1 MSGYLAV
8 LRAGRIGW
16 LELATLVGRL
26 PIGINGLAIVL
37 FLKEET
43 GSFAP
48 AGAVAGGMALGIGLG
63 APMMGRWVDRRGT
76 GVLMLLACAHAA
88 GILALLALGK
98 ADAPTAALVAV
109 AALTGAA
116 FPPSPSVLRARFPA
130 LLRDRPDLMQSAYAL
145 DSVLLEL
152 SFVTAPLIVA
162 VVVAVLDPAAALV
175 AAAVTGLA
183 GTAAFVALLPKE
195 CAAERPEGGRDL
207 LGPLRSPGIRAL
219 VITMLPVGFGIG
231 AVEVSLPAFS
241 EAEGHRE
248 LAGVLLATWSIG
260 SAIGGFV
267 YGVRPRTTS
276 VARAHLRFALLLP
289 LGFLPALLAPSMAA
303 MALLI
308 VPAGLFIAPRIAT
321 RNELASTIAPPGTP
335 TEALT
340 WPLTTLVG
348 GIAIGAAAG
357 GALADAEGWRAVL
370 VAAVIAG
377 AMGAAVATS
386 RRGTLATATATA

>member
-1 MSGYLAV
+1 MKDYLAV

-26 PIGINGLAIVL
+26 PIGINGLALVL
-37 FLKEET
+37 FLKAET
-43 GSFAP
+43 GLFAP
-48 AGAVAGGMALGIGLG
+48 AGAVAGGMALGIGAG
-63 APMMGRWVDRRGT
+63 APFMGRAVDRRGT
-76 GVLMLLACAHAA
+76 GVLGVLAAGHAI
-88 GILALLALGK
+88 GILAIVALGK
-98 ADAPTAALVAV
+98 ADAPTALLVLV

-130 LLRDRPDLMQSAYAL
+130 LLRDRPELMQSAYAL

-175 AAAVTGLA
+175 AAAVAVLV
-183 GTAAFVALLPKE
+183 GTAAFLALMPAE
-195 CAAERPEGGRDL
+195 CEPQRPEGGRDL
-207 LGPLRSPGIRAL
+207 LGPLRSPAIRAL
-219 VITMLPVGFGIG
+219 VVTMVPVGFGIG

-241 EAEGHRE
+241 EAEGQRE
-248 LAGVLLATWSIG
+248 LAGILLATWSAG

-267 YGVRPRTTS
+267 YGVRPRSTS

-289 LGFLPALLAPSMAA
+289 LGFVPALLAPSMAA

-308 VPAGLFIAPRIAT
+308 VPAGLFIAPLIAT
-321 RNELASTIAPPGTP
+321 RNELASTIAPPGTA

-348 GIAIGAAAG
+348 GIALGAAAG

-370 VAAVIAG
+370 VAAVVAG
-377 AMGAAVATS
+377 MAGAAVATS
-386 RRGTLATATATA
+386 RRGTLAAATA

>member
-1 MSGYLAV
+1 MKAYIAV
-8 LRAGRIGW
+8 LRVGRVGW

-26 PIGINGLAIVL
+26 PIGISGLALVL

-48 AGAVAGGMALGIGLG
+48 GGAVAGGIAFGIGLG
-63 APMMGRWVDRRGT
+63 APLMGRWVDRRGT
-76 GVLMLLACAHAA
+76 GVLMLLGTGHAA
-88 GILALLALGK
+88 GLLALIVLGK
-98 ADAPTAALVAV
+98 GGAPTIALVVV
-109 AALTGAA
+109 AILTGAA

-130 LLRDRPDLMQSAYAL
+130 LLRERPELMQPAYAL

-152 SFVTAPLIVA
+152 SFVTAPLLVA
-162 VVVAVLDPAAALV
+162 IVVAILDPAAALV
-175 AAAVTGLA
+175 LAAASGLA
-183 GTAAFVALLPKE
+183 GTAAFVTLLP
-195 CAAERPEGGRDL
+195 ADSAPPPHTGPRDW

-219 VITMLPVGFGIG
+219 VVTMLPVGFGIG

-260 SAIGGFV
+260 SAIGGFL
-267 YGVRPRTTS
+267 YGVLPRGGS
-276 VARAHLRFALLLP
+276 LARAHLRFAVLLP
-289 LGFLPALLAPSMAA
+289 LGYLPALLAPSMAA

-308 VPAGLFIAPRIAT
+308 VPAGLLIAPLIAT
-321 RNELASTIAPPGTP
+321 RNELASTVAPPGTA

-340 WPLTTLVG
+340 WPLTALVG
-348 GIAIGAAAG
+348 GIALGAAAG

-370 VAAVIAG
+370 VAAFVAG
-377 AMGAAVATS
+377 AAGAAVATS
-386 RRGTLATATATA
+386 RRATLAAATA

>member
-1 MSGYLAV
+1 MRAYLEV
-8 LRAGRIGW
+8 LRAGRLGW
-16 LELATLVGRL
+16 LELSTLIGRL
-26 PIGINGLAIVL
+26 PIGVNGLALVL

-43 GSFAP
+43 GSFGP
-48 AGAVAGGMALGIGLG
+48 AGAVAGGMALGIGIG
-63 APMMGRWVDRRGT
+63 APFMGRLVDRRGT
-76 GVLMLLACAHAA
+76 GVLLVLALLHAA
-88 GILALLALGK
+88 GILGLLVLGK
-98 ADAPTAALVAV
+98 ADAATGVLVAV
-109 AALTGAA
+109 AVATGAA

-130 LLRDRPDLMQSAYAL
+130 LLRDRPSLMQTAYAL

-162 VVVAVLDPAAALV
+162 VLVAVFDPAAALV
-175 AAAVTGLA
+175 FAAAAGVA
-183 GTAAFVALLPKE
+183 GTVMFAALLPRD
-195 CAAERPEGGRDL
+195 CLGAAPERSGRDL

-219 VITMLPVGFGIG
+219 AITMLPVGFGIG

-241 EAEGHRE
+241 EAEGDRD
-248 LAGVLLATWSIG
+248 LAGILLATWSVG

-267 YGVRPRTTS
+267 YGARPRATT

-289 LGFLPALLAPSMAA
+289 LGFLPALLAPSIALMAV
-303 MALLI
+303 LI
-308 VPAGLFIAPRIAT
+308 IPAGVFIAPLIAT
-321 RNELASTIAPPGTP
+321 RNELASTIAPPGTA

-348 GIAIGAAAG
+348 GIAAGAAVG

-377 AMGAAVATS
+377 AAGAAVATS
-386 RRGTLATATATA
+386 RRGTLAAATA